1 MEATIYLFFTSVF
14 LYTILTLIVK
24 FYTLSKGKKLKE
36 KDLGIVMKQVVQK
49 QEDFQWNG
57 FPRQLMIYTIQA
69 VLFSLLQFKNIYF
82 DTWMET
88 LSSGFAV
95 VVMVLFPIFM
105 YWLSRAEVM
114 PDEGRFTV
122 KPEARKLFEN
132 YKRKQKAF
140 ALMVP
145 LRKFFMSIVIVIFK
159 TSPTI

>member
-1 MEATIYLFFTSVF
+1 
-14 LYTILTLIVK
+14 
-24 FYTLSKGKKLKE
+24 
-36 KDLGIVMKQVVQK
+36 
-49 QEDFQWNG
+49 
-57 FPRQLMIYTIQA
+57 
-69 VLFSLLQFKNIYF
+69 
-82 DTWMET
+82 MET
-88 LSSGFAV
+88 LSSGLAV

-114 PDEGRFTV
+114 PDEGRFLV